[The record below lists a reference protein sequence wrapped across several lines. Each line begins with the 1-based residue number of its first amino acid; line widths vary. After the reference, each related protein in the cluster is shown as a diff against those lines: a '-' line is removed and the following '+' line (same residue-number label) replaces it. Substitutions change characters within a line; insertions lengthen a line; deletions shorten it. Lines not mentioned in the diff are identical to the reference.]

1 MALIEE
7 VWGDLSPST
16 TEHTNT
22 KKEEPEI
29 TQDVKETFVQKLIE
43 ESPMTISTP
52 APTQPNKKGKGLPLF
67 LALLVTGGC
76 AIYALDMFTST
87 IAGSGR
93 RIR

>member
-1 MALIEE
+1 
-7 VWGDLSPST
+7 
-16 TEHTNT
+16 
-22 KKEEPEI
+22 
-29 TQDVKETFVQKLIE
+29 
-43 ESPMTISTP
+43 MTISTP

>member
-29 TQDVKETFVQKLIE
+29 T
-43 ESPMTISTP
+43 
-52 APTQPNKKGKGLPLF
+52 
-67 LALLVTGGC
+67 
-76 AIYALDMFTST
+76 
-87 IAGSGR
+87 
-93 RIR
+93 